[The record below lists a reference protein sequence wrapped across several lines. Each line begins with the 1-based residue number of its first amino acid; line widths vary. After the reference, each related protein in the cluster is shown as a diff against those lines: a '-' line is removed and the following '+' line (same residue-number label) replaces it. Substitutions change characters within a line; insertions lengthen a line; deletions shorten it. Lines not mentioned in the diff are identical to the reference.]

1 MVLTRSMCKSCAS
14 IHGGSNATSN
24 AGKGNQSTNAV
35 VYGDAA
41 RDAADKHTS
50 TRSRRTKSNS
60 ALKPQISKEDK
71 LAHTSSRASVP
82 ESATPNRP
90 SGQKSSRGTKLRKG
104 RQATKQSRG
113 SKASTSLA
121 GSSGK
126 KYLSLS
132 PVHTLISDCC
142 LMYIDTTVAVIP
154 LAADPIIGRPQDQHR
169 ACRSGKTG
177 TKRSREADDDAPES
191 EVAPRANARRVRR
204 RVDGPADRSDRCN
217 AIIPEILLANE
228 DYAGSSCQILRRSAR
243 LAYKSSNAIP
253 RGQCSSTD
261 NVDRVVGW
269 RTQTRRK
276 RTRTQEHCEDAPE
289 ASNSQ
294 RIRRCIQEAV
304 GSSNSE
310 SEGRT
315 SGSATKTESS
325 EGTLV
330 GSGSGPSNADRP
342 VRVEEGS
349 SSVPSIKNEEIDQDW
364 LLIVLHERHP
374 SVDSV
379 TSAYRESTEPRSSSI
394 ESLLTPPPPCTEE
407 DEQVLLHQDFDA
419 MIPLDSLPDENERDA
434 MSRAY
439 LRQLQEHRPDDE
451 ADGET
456 EMVANRHRS
465 LAPEPD
471 QGLVDAIRSGRIPV
485 LASPERSMR
494 EE

>member
-41 RDAADKHTS
+41 RVAVDKHTS
-50 TRSRRTKSNS
+50 ARSRRAKSNS
-60 ALKPQISKEDK
+60 ALQPKITREDK
-71 LAHTSSRASVP
+71 LARSHSRVAVL

-90 SGQKSSRGTKLRKG
+90 SGQKSSHGTKPRKG
-104 RQATKQSRG
+104 LKGHQATKQSRG

-121 GSSGK
+121 EPSG

-132 PVHTLISDCC
+132 PGSYAYWRLLPYALRYNHI
-142 LMYIDTTVAVIP
+142 YIVAVI
-154 LAADPIIGRPQDQHR
+154 LLTAETIVGRPQDQHR

-177 TKRSREADDDAPES
+177 TKRNREADEDAPES
-191 EVAPRANARRVRR
+191 EAAPRANARRVRR
-204 RVDGPADRSDRCN
+204 RIDSPADRSERCN
-217 AIIPEILLANE
+217 AIIPEIPLANE

-243 LAYKSSNAIP
+243 LASKSSNTIP
-253 RGQCSSTD
+253 RDQCSSTY
-261 NVDRVVGW
+261 NVNRVVGW
-269 RTQTRRK
+269 RVQTRRK
-276 RTRTQEHCEDAPE
+276 RTRTQEHCKDASE
-289 ASNSQ
+289 ASNSR
-294 RIRRCIQEAV
+294 RIRRRTQEAV
-304 GSSNSE
+304 GPSNSE
-310 SEGRT
+310 SEGRM
-315 SGSATKTESS
+315 SVSDTKAESS

-342 VRVEEGS
+342 ERVEEGS

-364 LLIVLHERHP
+364 LLVVLHERHP

-439 LRQLQEHRPDDE
+439 LRQL
-451 ADGET
+451 
-456 EMVANRHRS
+456 HRS

-471 QGLVDAIRSGRIPV
+471 QGLVDAIRSGRISV